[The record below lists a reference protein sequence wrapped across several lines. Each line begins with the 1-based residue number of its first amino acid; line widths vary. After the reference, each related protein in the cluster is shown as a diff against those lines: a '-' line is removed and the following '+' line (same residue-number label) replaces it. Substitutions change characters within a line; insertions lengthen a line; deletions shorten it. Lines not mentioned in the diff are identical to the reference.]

1 VRLCGYS
8 TRNPVGVYRRK
19 MAVLVFTR
27 SVLRCVHKNRGK
39 MILVFTEIRMGLA
52 EIVFRSTDTF
62 EDNPLRYQTRVSDT
76 AKLQ

>member
-1 VRLCGYS
+1 MRS
-8 TRNPVGVYRRK
+8 PVGVSTVGRWPYWYSL
-19 MAVLVFTR
+19 VLCSGVST
-27 SVLRCVHKNRGK
+27 KIGK
-39 MILVFTEIRMGLA
+39 KKILVSTEIRMGLA